1 VTDRQA
7 GDQSPAV
14 GAAQARAGTAADFTS
29 VFAEQLGYVV
39 RSLRRLGVPERDLE
53 DVAHDT
59 FIVVHRKLVEYDTS
73 RPLRPFLFGIAYRVA
88 SDYRRRAR
96 HRYERLVDP
105 PAPPQAASSPEQAL
119 DVAQHQR
126 LVLAALQGLDPERC
140 AVFVMMDIDSHAAP
154 EVATAL
160 AIPLNTVYSRLRI
173 ARGEFA
179 AAVQRLQHRGGRR

>member
-7 GDQSPAV
+7 DDQSAAV
-14 GAAQARAGTAADFTS
+14 RAAQARTGMAADFTS

-59 FIVVHRKLVEYDTS
+59 FIVVHRKLPEYDTS

-105 PAPPQAASSPEQAL
+105 PTPPHAASSPEQAL

-126 LVLAALQGLDPERC
+126 LVIAALQGLDPERC
-140 AVFVMMDIDSHAAP
+140 AVFVMMDIDGHAAP